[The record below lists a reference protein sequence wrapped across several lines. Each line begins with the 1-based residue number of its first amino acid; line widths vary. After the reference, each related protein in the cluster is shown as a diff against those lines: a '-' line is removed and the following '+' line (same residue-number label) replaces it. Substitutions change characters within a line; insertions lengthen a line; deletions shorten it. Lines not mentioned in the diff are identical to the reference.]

1 MDNISSL
8 YYFSI
13 VVKVVINMSEA
24 GLDARRKRRVGGE
37 SGQEGKDGTSQMVQ
51 FKACPRC
58 SGDMKQTRDMY
69 GKYNECLQC
78 GYTKDILPEP
88 NKTFDWAKT
97 RGKPGRRRKTKAAA

>member
-1 MDNISSL
+1 MAIKKSG
-8 YYFSI
+8 
-13 VVKVVINMSEA
+13 A
-24 GLDARRKRRVGGE
+24 GLDARRKSRGRRGIRPAR
-37 SGQEGKDGTSQMVQ
+37 KDGTSQMVQ

-69 GKYNECLQC
+69 GKYNECIQC

>member
-1 MDNISSL
+1 MPVAS
-8 YYFSI
+8 
-13 VVKVVINMSEA
+13 K
-24 GLDARRKRRVGGE
+24 GRGE
-37 SGQEGKDGTSQMVQ
+37 SGRQRKDGTSKMVQ

-58 SGDMKQTRDMY
+58 KGDMKQTRDMY

-97 RGKPGRRRKTKAAA
+97 RGKPGRRRKAAA